1 MSNSTLVKQVTSA
14 QIRSDLP
21 EFFAGDSISV
31 TYTTDGERTQTFKGI
46 VLYVKGT
53 GVSRTFC
60 VRKIAVDGIGVEKIM
75 PINSPIIKK
84 IKVEKAGDVRRAK
97 LYYMRNRKG
106 KSALKIKGG
115 KRDIS
120 VKMEVPQEVKPEV
133 EEVVA
138 NAE

>member
-1 MSNSTLVKQVTSA
+1 MSNSTLVKQVTDKH
-14 QIRSDLP
+14 IRTDLP

-31 TYTTDGERTQTFKGI
+31 TYTTEGERTQTFKGI

-75 PINSPIIKK
+75 PLNSPVIKK
-84 IKVEKAGDVRRAK
+84 IKVEKSGDVRRAK

-106 KSALKIKGG
+106 KSALKIKAGD
-115 KRDIS
+115 RDITEQ
-120 VKMEVPQEVKPEV
+120 VVETPVQVEATPEMK
-133 EEVVA
+133 EEA
-138 NAE
+138 